1 MTVRQISVFIENK
14 PGTMVKITDALGNA
28 GVDIRAMSLAD
39 TQDFGILRLIVNDT
53 DKAKAALSA
62 VGCIT
67 SVTDV
72 IVAELP
78 DVPGAMTK
86 TVRLLAEHEINIEYI
101 YAFVSQEK
109 NKKAY
114 IVFRIKDT
122 EKASSVLTAEGIVL
136 ADEGVI

>member
-14 PGTMVKITDALGNA
+14 PGMMVKITDALGNA
-28 GVDIRAMSLAD
+28 GVDIRALSLAD

-53 DKAKAALSA
+53 EKAREALKA

-86 TVRLLAEHEINIEYI
+86 TVRILADNGINIEYI
-101 YAFVSQEK
+101 YAFVSPEK

-122 EKASSVLTAEGIVL
+122 EKASEVLKNEGIIL

>member
-1 MTVRQISVFIENK
+1 MTARQISVFIENK
-14 PGTMVKITDALGNA
+14 PGMMVKITDALGNA
-28 GVDIRAMSLAD
+28 GVDMRAMSLAD
-39 TQDFGILRLIVNDT
+39 TQDFGILRLIVDNT
-53 DKAKAALSA
+53 DKAIEALKA
-62 VGCIT
+62 VGCVT

-78 DVPGAMTK
+78 DIPGAMTK
-86 TVRLLAEHEINIEYI
+86 TVRILADNGINIEYI

-122 EKASSVLTAEGIVL
+122 EKACEVLTKEGIVL
-136 ADEGVI
+136 AGEGVI

>member
-1 MTVRQISVFIENK
+1 MTARQISVFIENK
-14 PGTMVKITDALGNA
+14 PGMMVKITDALGNA
-28 GVDIRAMSLAD
+28 GVDMRALSLAD
-39 TQDFGILRLIVNDT
+39 TQDFGILRLIVDNT
-53 DKAKAALSA
+53 DKAIGALKA
-62 VGCIT
+62 VGCVT

-78 DVPGAMTK
+78 DIPGAMTK
-86 TVRLLAEHEINIEYI
+86 TVRILAENGINIEYM

-122 EKASSVLTAEGIVL
+122 EKACEVLTKEGIVL
-136 ADEGVI
+136 AGEDAI

>member
-1 MTVRQISVFIENK
+1 M
-14 PGTMVKITDALGNA
+14 MVKITDALGNA
-28 GVDIRAMSLAD
+28 GVDIRALSLAD

-53 DKAKAALSA
+53 DKAREALKE

-78 DVPGAMTK
+78 DVPGAMTN
-86 TVRLLAEHEINIEYI
+86 TVRILADHGINIEYI
-101 YAFVSQEK
+101 YAFVSPEK

-122 EKASSVLTAEGIVL
+122 EKASEVLIGEGIIL
-136 ADEGVI
+136 AGEGVI

>member
-1 MTVRQISVFIENK
+1 M
-14 PGTMVKITDALGNA
+14 MVKITDALGNA
-28 GVDIRAMSLAD
+28 GVDIRALSLAD

-53 DKAKAALSA
+53 DKAREALKE

-78 DVPGAMTK
+78 DVPGAMTN
-86 TVRLLAEHEINIEYI
+86 TVRILADNGINIEYI
-101 YAFVSQEK
+101 YAFVSPEK

-122 EKASSVLTAEGIVL
+122 EKASEVLTGEGIIL
-136 ADEGVI
+136 AGEGVI

>member
-14 PGTMVKITDALGNA
+14 PGMLVKITDALGNA

-39 TQDFGILRLIVNDT
+39 TQDFGILRLIVDST
-53 DKAKAALSA
+53 EKAISALKAA
-62 VGCIT
+62 GCIT

-78 DVPGAMTK
+78 DTPGAMTE
-86 TVRLLAEHEINIEYI
+86 TVRLLAENGINIEYI
-101 YAFVSQEK
+101 YAFVSPTK
-109 NKKAY
+109 NKRAY

-122 EKASSVLTAEGIVL
+122 ERASEVLTENGITL
-136 ADEGVI
+136 AGDGMI

>member
-14 PGTMVKITDALGNA
+14 PGMMVKITDALGNA
-28 GVDIRAMSLAD
+28 GVDIRALSLAD

-53 DKAKAALSA
+53 DKAREALKE

-67 SVTDV
+67 SVTEV

-78 DVPGAMTK
+78 DVPGAMTN
-86 TVRLLAEHEINIEYI
+86 TVRILADNGINIEYI
-101 YAFVSQEK
+101 YAFVSPEK

-122 EKASSVLTAEGIVL
+122 EKASEVLTGEGIIL
-136 ADEGVI
+136 AGEGVI

>member
-1 MTVRQISVFIENK
+1 MTARQISVFIENK
-14 PGTMVKITDALGNA
+14 PGMMVKITDALGNA

-53 DKAKAALSA
+53 DKAREALSA
-62 VGCIT
+62 AGCIT

-86 TVRLLAEHEINIEYI
+86 TVSLLANHEINIEYI

-122 EKASSVLTAEGIVL
+122 EKASRVLTDEGIIL
-136 ADEGVI
+136 AGEGVI

>member
-14 PGTMVKITDALGNA
+14 PGMLVKITDALGNA

-39 TQDFGILRLIVNDT
+39 TQDFGILRLIVDGT
-53 DKAKAALSA
+53 EKAISALKAA
-62 VGCIT
+62 GCIT

-78 DVPGAMTK
+78 DTPGAMTE
-86 TVRLLAEHEINIEYI
+86 TVRLLAENGINIEYI
-101 YAFVSQEK
+101 YAFVSPTK
-109 NKKAY
+109 NKRAY

-122 EKASSVLTAEGIVL
+122 EGASEVLTENGITL
-136 ADEGVI
+136 AGDGMI

>member
-86 TVRLLAEHEINIEYI
+86 TVRLLAEHGINIEYI